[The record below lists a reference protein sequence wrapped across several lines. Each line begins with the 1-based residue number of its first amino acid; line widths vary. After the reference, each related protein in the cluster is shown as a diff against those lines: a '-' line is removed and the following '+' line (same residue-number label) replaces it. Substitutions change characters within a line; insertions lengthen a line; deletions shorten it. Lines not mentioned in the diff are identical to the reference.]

1 MSPKYKDYY
10 ETLGVGRDADSDA
23 IKKAYRQLARENH
36 PDVNKAP
43 DAEER
48 FKEIAE
54 AYEVLGDDEKRRQY
68 DGLGERWSQGQDF
81 SPPPGW
87 HAPQGVEFE
96 FRSGSGLGGF
106 SDFFEQI
113 FGAGPGGSSFQTQY
127 GHSPRRGLDHESEV
141 TVDLHDVLRG
151 AKRRLTL
158 NGSEVGP
165 GGDVRRFTKTLD
177 VTIPKGATDGTRIR
191 LAGQGGAGESGAP
204 AGDLF
209 LKLSIRPGASFRLR
223 GRDLEMTLPIAPWE
237 AALGDKVSVTLPD
250 GQSISLAVPAGSQSG
265 AQLRLSGKGIPG
277 RGKGEAGDLLVELK
291 IVVPKTLSDREREL
305 FEGLARDSGFDPRAA
320 G

>member
-10 ETLGVGRDADSDA
+10 ETLGVSRDADSDA

-36 PDVNKAP
+36 PDVNQAP

-54 AYEVLGDDEKRRQY
+54 AYEVLGDEEKRRQY
-68 DGLGERWSQGQDF
+68 DGLGQRWSQGQDF

-87 HAPQGVEFE
+87 HAADGVEYE

-113 FGAGPGGSSFQTQY
+113 FGGAGDGSPFQAQY
-127 GHSPRRGLDHESEV
+127 RRAPRRGSDHESEV
-141 TVDLHDVLRG
+141 SVDLQDVLHG

-158 NGSEVGP
+158 NGSEMGP
-165 GGDVRRFTKTLD
+165 QGEVRPFTKAID
-177 VTIPKGATDGTRIR
+177 VTIPKGAADGTRIR
-191 LAGQGGAGESGAP
+191 LAGQGGAGDAGAP

-209 LKLSIRPGASFRLR
+209 LRLSIRPAAPFRLR
-223 GRDLEMTLPIAPWE
+223 GRDLEMTLAIAPWE
-237 AALGDKVSVTLPD
+237 AALGHKVSVTLPD

-277 RGKGEAGDLLVELK
+277 QGKSKSGDLLVELR

-305 FEGLARDSGFDPRAA
+305 FEGLARDSEFDPRAV
-320 G
+320 